1 MNSPEWRKPGI
12 HGALTGADFR
22 GRVGFIW
29 GGPATGPGAETP
41 DRDIAQACLGA
52 RGVDTSRGLP
62 EAAADKG

>member
-22 GRVGFIW
+22 GRVGFTG
-29 GGPATGPGAETP
+29 GGPATGPGAEAP
-41 DRDIAQACLGA
+41 DRDIAQACLA
-52 RGVDTSRGLP
+52 SLDGVMPRRLP